1 MRYLILTYYRK
12 ATGQID
18 ESMAVSKNVKRRD
31 LQTAN
36 VILDFKE
43 QTVVKASMGD
53 QQVPKDWDK
62 IVSYY
67 YQHYA
72 HTIERLFE
80 ENGHPLNILVEQR
93 TNQPETTTQP
103 G

>member
-1 MRYLILTYYRK
+1 MRYLLLTYYTK
-12 ATGQID
+12 PTGQID
-18 ESMAVSKNVKRRD
+18 EVMTIANKIKTLD
-31 LQTAN
+31 WQTAN
-36 VILDFKE
+36 VILDFKD
-43 QTVVKASMGD
+43 QKVLAASVKGMTATR
-53 QQVPKDWDK
+53 DWDT

-67 YQHYA
+67 YKYYT

-93 TNQPETTTQP
+93 THNQA

>member
-12 ATGQID
+12 ASGQID
-18 ESMAVSKNVKRRD
+18 EVMAVSKKIKRRD

-43 QTVVKASMGD
+43 QKVLTASMGN
-53 QQVPKDWDK
+53 QQVPKDWDR

-93 TNQPETTTQP
+93 TNTPEAQTQA

>member
-1 MRYLILTYYRK
+1 MRYLLLTYYKK
-12 ATGQID
+12 ASGQID
-18 ESMAVSKNVKRRD
+18 EVMAVSKNIKRRD
-31 LQTAN
+31 LQMAN

-43 QTVVKASMGD
+43 QKVVFARMGD
-53 QQVPKDWDK
+53 QQVPKDWDRV
-62 IVSYY
+62 VSYY

-80 ENGHPLNILVEQR
+80 ENGHPLNILVEQH
-93 TNQPETTTQP
+93 TNKPESESTA